1 MLTGRFFI
9 TLVGIIVAFLA
20 LCNMDFSKPV
30 VEGWGWT
37 MTPMRPIARV
47 QFTSPDGRTTAGP
60 NYFDP
65 SSDPN
70 AYSKGSF
77 VSTPQFQSVLA
88 PRFSNLSYGADIR
101 YNLPDR
107 KNMGVPCHP
116 LSYGDMASQPA
127 ENYVSPQTTESRNSE
142 SRASKENYNGSC
154 AGGCSGDS
162 GVVSC
167 GPGGYGMG
175 HRVAGGYPLKP
186 GYTADG
192 GCLTSN
198 WQEVYDSLPHTDVET
213 EPLPIATMS
222 SMDGAGNMQQVVV
235 SERLYSVNQKNRNA
249 GLADLIRGDLPIT
262 PCQTGWFSVS
272 VNPATNLWGG
282 ALLAMNGDGSTNMA
296 TLDLMTKATA
306 GAVSANGGVDMNE
319 MPSYRAMVQGSSVLG
334 SSAGGGD
341 VVVTQFP

>member
-1 MLTGRFFI
+1 MLSGKFLV
-9 TLVGIIVAFLA
+9 TLVGILVAIFA

-37 MTPMRPIARV
+37 MTPMKPIARV

-65 SSDPN
+65 SSDPH

-77 VSTPQFQSVLA
+77 VSTPQFQSVLS
-88 PRFSNLSYGADIR
+88 PRFSNLNYGADIK
-101 YNLPDR
+101 YNLPDH
-107 KNMGVPCHP
+107 KNLAVPCHP
-116 LSYGDMASQPA
+116 LSYGDMA
-127 ENYVSPQTTESRNSE
+127 TEGYKP
-142 SRASKENYNGSC
+142 KENYSGPRINNARAVKERYGSC
-154 AGGCSGDS
+154 AGDCSG
-162 GVVSC
+162 GGTVSC

-192 GCLTSN
+192 NCLTSN
-198 WQEVYDSLPHTDVET
+198 WQEVYDSIPHSEVET
-213 EPLPIATMS
+213 EDLPVGTMS
-222 SMDGAGNMQQVVV
+222 SLDGAGNMQQVVV

-249 GLADLIRGDLPIT
+249 ALADLIRGDVAVT

-272 VNPATNLWGG
+272 VNPATSLWGG
-282 ALLAMNGDGSTNMA
+282 AMLAMNGDGSSNMA

-306 GAVSANGGVDMNE
+306 GAVSTQGGVDMNE
-319 MPSYRAMVQGSSVLG
+319 MPSYRAMVQGASVLG